1 VQRYCSVLF
10 LSIVITVQVSA
21 QQDATPLIH
30 QVVATYKGAKSCHF
44 ESVTESD
51 MISEIH
57 RSWSKSSEIFAKD
70 QPDRLHFETIESN
83 GSFVVVSDGKSLW
96 RAAPE
101 TREFI
106 RTAVTG
112 PLLDAAGGGPVA
124 ESGMRRLKFMMS
136 YMERLGENLTRA
148 EQIRNETLE
157 VDGKPIECVVV
168 RADYSPPKGST
179 GIESWTRTLWI
190 DKQRNIV
197 LREENVTRGKLFP
210 SRPFDDTE
218 IRHRRLYMVASIN
231 EPVPAQLFVY
241 TPPRNFRQMDKLERA
256 FPRAARDLIGKEAPE
271 LSLQTLTGETVK
283 LADLRGK
290 IVLLDF
296 WATWCEPCRNQMP
309 AIAKLHRET
318 RDQGVVLLGVNDDET
333 PEKASKWVKEQ
344 GYDWPSLYDGK
355 QKDARSKYKVDGI
368 PTLVLI
374 DKQGIIAEY
383 QLGSGETVDASVRS
397 ALKKLAIKLP

>member
-1 VQRYCSVLF
+1 
-10 LSIVITVQVSA
+10 
-21 QQDATPLIH
+21 
-30 QVVATYKGAKSCHF
+30 
-44 ESVTESD
+44 

-57 RSWSKSSEIFAKD
+57 RSWTKSREIFAKD

-112 PLLDAAGGGPVA
+112 PLLDTKGGGPIA
-124 ESGMRRLKFMMS
+124 ESGLQRLKFMMS
-136 YMERLGENLTRA
+136 YMERLAENLTRA

-168 RADYSPPKGST
+168 RADYAPPKGSA

-190 DKQRNIV
+190 DKQRSIV

-231 EPVPAQLFVY
+231 EPVPASLFVY
-241 TPPRNFRQMDKLERA
+241 TPPRNFREMEKLERPS
-256 FPRAARDLIGKEAPE
+256 PRVPRDLIGKEAPD

-296 WATWCEPCRNQMP
+296 WATWCEPCRDQMP

-333 PEKASKWVKEQ
+333 AEKALKWAREQ

-355 QKDARSKYKVDGI
+355 QKDARRKYKVDGI

-383 QLGSGETVDASVRS
+383 QLGSGEIVDASVRS